1 MASQR
6 TARRVGLMGDLAL
19 ENRPRPHPLAGFLAR
34 QRVPLS
40 TGLLVLAVVWL
51 LATGPRPHS
60 LAEWRQPAVGAA
72 GLLLLAGLGLRS
84 WAAGVLRKN
93 RVLTTTGPYR
103 LCRHPLY
110 LGSFLL
116 MAGFCLLIADML
128 TAALVAGPLLVLY
141 RLTAR
146 REEEWLA
153 WFYGG
158 AWHDYARSVPAL
170 LPVGPVRLR
179 GSRWSLARWLH
190 NEEYRAVG
198 LVGGMLL
205 GIELVHALR

>member
-6 TARRVGLMGDLAL
+6 TARRVGLMRELAS
-19 ENRPRPHPLAGFLAR
+19 ENRRRPRPLAGFLAR
-34 QRVPLS
+34 RRVPLS
-40 TGLLVLAVVWL
+40 TGLFALAVVWL
-51 LATGPRPHS
+51 LAAGPRPHS
-60 LAEWRQPAVGAA
+60 LAEWRQPAVAAA

-110 LGSFLL
+110 LGSLL
-116 MAGFCLLIADML
+116 LTAGFCLLIADVL
-128 TAALVAGPLLVLY
+128 TAALVAGPILVLF
-141 RLTAR
+141 RLTVR

-153 WFYGG
+153 WFYGD
-158 AWHDYARSVPAL
+158 AWQSYARSVPAL
-170 LPVGPVRLR
+170 LPVGPLRLR
-179 GSRWSLARWLH
+179 GSRWSPALWLH

-205 GIELVHALR
+205 GIELVRVLR